1 VCAKYR
7 RPVLADAV
15 STRCEELIRAR
26 AGEHGW
32 RIVSLEVT
40 ADRVHLF
47 VKTHPADSPSYV
59 ANQLKG
65 FTSGV
70 LRQEFPHLRSR
81 LPALRSRSYLPA
93 IRSDVRTFC
102 WYLLAHWQH

>member
-1 VCAKYR
+1 
-7 RPVLADAV
+7 VLADAV
-15 STRCEELIRAR
+15 STRCEELIRPK

-32 RIVSLEVT
+32 RIVSLEVMPNH
-40 ADRVHLF
+40 VHLF

-70 LRQEFPHLRSR
+70 LRHEFPHLRSW
-81 LPALRSRSYLPA
+81 LPALWPRSYLPA

-102 WYLLAHWQH
+102 RYLLAHWQH

>member
-32 RIVSLEVT
+32 RIVSLEVM

-47 VKTHPADSPSYV
+47 VKSHPADSPSYV

-70 LRQEFPHLRSR
+70 LRREFPHLRSR
-81 LPALRSRSYLPA
+81 LPALWSRSYLPA
-93 IRSDVRTFC
+93 VRSDVRTFC
-102 WYLLAHWQH
+102 RYLLAQWQR